1 MSLIKKL
8 CSSIKSKRCP
18 HEQCTNTVKGEGVF
32 CSTHQRCKTPVLYT
46 PSPQTLNPLDSDNDT
61 DPITLEKIYEFNKG
75 QKQLCVSANQLF
87 TYTTEINGKQYQ
99 RSLLLTSMRD
109 LIDNRVQ
116 LDPFC
121 NQPFKSETLEK
132 AKELIQQYRIPSRV
146 SSEWEQHNIRINT
159 MLDKFQNIGY
169 LIQIPWIV
177 QQKKSF
183 YISWINEVR
192 HIWTKFSRDNPEMVP
207 YIYMGSLPH
216 ISPLMTSR
224 QVSRDTV
231 IALLGL
237 MSNSFM
243 GVMIVLSAL
252 AWISKDVRQAY
263 PDLVTV

>member
-1 MSLIKKL
+1 M

-18 HEQCTNTVKGEGVF
+18 REQCTNVVKGDGVL
-32 CSTHQRCKTPVLYT
+32 CSTHRRCKTPVLYT
-46 PSPQTLNPLDSDNDT
+46 PSPQTLDPLDSDNDT
-61 DPITLEKIYEFNKG
+61 DPITLDKIYEVNKSG
-75 QKQLCVSANQLF
+75 QKELCVSVNQLF

-121 NQPFKSETLEK
+121 NQPFTIETLEK
-132 AKELIQQYRIPSRV
+132 AKELIQKYRIPSRV
-146 SSEWEQHNIRINT
+146 SSESEQHNIRINA
-159 MLDKFQNIGY
+159 MIDKFQSIGY
-169 LIQIPWIV
+169 IIQVPWII
-177 QQKKSF
+177 QPRKAF
-183 YISWINEVR
+183 YLSWINEVQ
-192 HIWTKFSRDNPEMVP
+192 HIWTKFSRENPEMVP
-207 YIYMGSLPH
+207 YIYTGSLPH
-216 ISPLMTSR
+216 MSPLMTSR

-231 IALLGL
+231 ISLLGF

-252 AWISKDVRQAY
+252 AWISRDVRQAY